1 MWTKVEN
8 ETIYPQDL
16 TLLKYFKIR
25 KFIKVF
31 SILYF
36 PTYFFLTECWYC
48 WQQATA
54 GSDWTRVSW
63 QLWGWHKDHE
73 WWIWCIQAV
82 TSQQDI
88 TRLKLWGIAFR
99 GYAWRRGTRVCK
111 KQVYYFECVEK
122 SSGGCLFSSLKGHSG
137 FLFYM
142 IYLELYNIAIADKH
156 SSQLRLK

>member
-31 SILYF
+31 SILYS

-82 TSQQDI
+82 TSHQDHHKI
-88 TRLKLWGIAFR
+88 ETMRYCHQRQCMVLGIGVLLWMCKVCR
-99 GYAWRRGTRVCK
+99 GM
-111 KQVYYFECVEK
+111 
-122 SSGGCLFSSLKGHSG
+122 LFSLLKGHSG